1 MYFHQVQGYTRPREY
16 IVTEWP
22 LPHTLGDLW
31 SLVYDYDCSAVVVL
45 TSPPPSSVS
54 FFPATLYP
62 ITSNQY
68 TCPLE
73 PILTLFRSISAELPG
88 ILARRPSFR
97 QVRPRFHSRSRFPQS
112 LPKHQKL
119 DLSDQQKGNGTQHT
133 FLSVSVY
140 SLDQNV
146 CVSCFKIKMHTHD
159 A

>member
-1 MYFHQVQGYTRPREY
+1 MAPTA
-16 IVTEWP
+16 
-22 LPHTLGDLW
+22 HTGR
-31 SLVYDYDCSAVVVL
+31 SLVSRLRLRLQRRSRSHKSAAQFGK
-45 TSPPPSSVS
+45 

-73 PILTLFRSISAELPG
+73 PILTLSLTISAELPG

-97 QVRPRFHSRSRFPQS
+97 QVRPGFHSRSRFPQS